1 MLTGCQWPFDQTK
14 INSIYAAHKNG
25 YKLPKKES
33 SEQFSAGMDTV
44 STQSNIAIN
53 TTNCWLCWVLRSW
66 YNNKFMHTWIS
77 FSNKTFN
84 KKFQFSEYKHAKCFH
99 IHVQLY
105 IHPFLYHIPDR
116 SYSPS
121 FWPNTCTIIGTD
133 RIPCMPSLISNDI
146 INVHNSRTE
155 LYRSS
160 KFSWHEVY
168 ENNLVTPVFLSSYHA
183 ATIWHKNMT

>member
-1 MLTGCQWPFDQTK
+1 MQL
-14 INSIYAAHKNG
+14 
-25 YKLPKKES
+25 
-33 SEQFSAGMDTV
+33 
-44 STQSNIAIN
+44 NIP
-53 TTNCWLCWVLRSW
+53 
-66 YNNKFMHTWIS
+66 
-77 FSNKTFN
+77 
-84 KKFQFSEYKHAKCFH
+84 
-99 IHVQLY
+99 
-105 IHPFLYHIPDR
+105 PFLYHIPDR

-168 ENNLVTPVFLSSYHA
+168 ENNLVTPVFLSSYTMQPPSDIKTWHNIDRPCTTNTNLNA
-183 ATIWHKNMT
+183 HTVFPISISRRLDGQLINHQIYLTILDMISLYLNKYDEP